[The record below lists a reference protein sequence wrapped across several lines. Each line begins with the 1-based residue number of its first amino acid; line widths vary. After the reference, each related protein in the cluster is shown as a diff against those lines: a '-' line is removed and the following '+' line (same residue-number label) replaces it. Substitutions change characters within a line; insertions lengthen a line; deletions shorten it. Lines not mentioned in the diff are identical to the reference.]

1 MGILLLTRG
10 EQPGHGKRLQSRYR
24 LIGYGPD
31 VALPI
36 FECAIERLKSADG
49 MSGGLAEG
57 VIRRLS

>member
-1 MGILLLTRG
+1 
-10 EQPGHGKRLQSRYR
+10 LQTSYR

-31 VALPI
+31 VARAI
-36 FECAIERLKSADG
+36 FECEIERFKSADG